1 MRYLFI
7 RAEKAHYPVTLLC
20 QVLQVARSGF
30 YAWCQGGASVRSLQN
45 QWALVHIRACYQ
57 QSKGRYGS
65 PRIYQALRTQGLGI
79 GRHRVAR
86 LMRRHGLQS
95 QCRRRYRRP
104 PCSAAPAQIATNQLN
119 RDFQAA
125 RPNQKW
131 VGDITYLRT
140 REGWLYLAVVL
151 DLFSRRVVGWAL
163 ASQMT
168 VALPLRALDRAL
180 QQRGITLALLHHSD
194 QGSQYTAEAYQQR
207 LAAWQ
212 IQGSMSRRGNCWD
225 NAVAESFFATL
236 KTELALAHYGGLLS
250 QEELRSEVFAY
261 VEGFY
266 NTHRLHSTLGYVS
279 PVEFERRW
287 WAQQSTIT
295 CINGSERGDTERR
308 IEERSS
314 VVGPR

>member
-1 MRYLFI
+1 MRYRFI
-7 RAEKAHYPVTLLC
+7 RAEKAHYPVTVLC

-30 YAWCQGGASVRSLQN
+30 YAWGQGVASGRCRQN
-45 QWALVHIRACYQ
+45 QWALVHILACYQ

-104 PCSAAPAQIATNQLN
+104 PGSTASARIAANQLN

-131 VGDITYLRT
+131 VGDMTYLRT
-140 REGWLYLAVVL
+140 REGWWYLAVVL

-163 ASQMT
+163 SRQMT
-168 VALPLRALDRAL
+168 VAVPLRALDLAL
-180 QQRGITLALLHHSD
+180 QQRGFPRAVLHHSD
-194 QGSQYTAEAYQQR
+194 QGSQYTAAAYQQR

-225 NAVAESFFATL
+225 NAVVESFFATL
-236 KTELALAHYGGLLS
+236 KTELAVVHHGRLLS

-261 VEGFY
+261 LEGFY

-287 WAQQSTIT
+287 GAQQSILTRV
-295 CINGSERGDTERR
+295 NGSARRDTPVW
-308 IEERSS
+308 IEARSS
-314 VVGPR
+314 DVDPR